1 MSTSLSAF
9 PISIASLSTFLSNVA
24 DYERDQLVHLR
35 DTVSV
40 LFLLYFVDMQSKQD
54 YLDFIYF
61 FLFLTIFI
69 IMQYSNLLTIIH
81 LRGLNN
87 YQHIVCYMISEVKN
101 LILRDCAK
109 AISPLFV
116 CLFCFCFYLVCLF
129 FYYYF
134 LKFYLYF

>member
-9 PISIASLSTFLSNVA
+9 PISIASLLTVLFNVA

-54 YLDFIYF
+54 YLDFIIFF

-87 YQHIVCYMISEVKN
+87 YQHIVC
-101 LILRDCAK
+101 
-109 AISPLFV
+109 
-116 CLFCFCFYLVCLF
+116 
-129 FYYYF
+129 
-134 LKFYLYF
+134 

>member
-54 YLDFIYF
+54 NLDFIF
-61 FLFLTIFI
+61 LVFLFLVLDNFHHYAVFKFT
-69 IMQYSNLLTIIH
+69 
-81 LRGLNN
+81 
-87 YQHIVCYMISEVKN
+87 
-101 LILRDCAK
+101 
-109 AISPLFV
+109 
-116 CLFCFCFYLVCLF
+116 
-129 FYYYF
+129 YYYSF
-134 LKFYLYF
+134 KGFK